1 MRSMR
6 SIHFLF
12 FYFICYYACNGFF
25 FLKYKNNAEYTRSQ
39 NYEFLGQRKE
49 VGVARTWFEGR
60 LTLTKKLT

>member
-1 MRSMR
+1 MMRVMV
-6 SIHFLF
+6 
-12 FYFICYYACNGFF
+12 F